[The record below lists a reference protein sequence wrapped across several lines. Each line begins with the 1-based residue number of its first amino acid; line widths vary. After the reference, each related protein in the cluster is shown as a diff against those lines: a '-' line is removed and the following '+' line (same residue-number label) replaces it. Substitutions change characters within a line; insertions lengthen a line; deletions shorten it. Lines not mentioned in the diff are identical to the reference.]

1 MNIDNKIS
9 DALGITQNIVEEIID
24 PKPLIPRPGGALRE
38 ATSRDADIDVDYQY
52 SRENFYSLIERGQD
66 AITGILDLAKESEHP
81 RTYEVAGQLIKTVSE
96 VTERLADLQEKMQRL
111 KEVPDKGP
119 KSVTNAL
126 FIGST
131 KELQSLLKD
140 KSNDG

>member
-1 MNIDNKIS
+1 MNIDAKIS
-9 DALGITQNIVEEIID
+9 NALGITSGKIKEQILD
-24 PKPLIPRPGGALRE
+24 PKPIIPRPPDNFEDAE
-38 ATSRDADIDVDYQY
+38 ADYKY
-52 SRENFYSLIERGQD
+52 SRENFYNLVERGQD

>member
-1 MNIDNKIS
+1 MSYANIDNAIS
-9 DALGITQNIVEEIID
+9 DALGVTRDIKQEIVD
-24 PKPLIPRPGGALRE
+24 PKPIIPRPTEGLE
-38 ATSRDADIDVDYQY
+38 DIDTDYKY
-52 SRENFYSLIERGQD
+52 SRENFYNLIERGQD

-96 VTERLADLQEKMQRL
+96 VTERLADLQQKMQQL

-119 KSVTNAL
+119 KNVTNAL